1 MASGANEDSPD
12 LAPVILHKH
21 SRAGTAA
28 DPGSTSGQIG
38 SGEAM
43 PTYPRAGRDGAAIPP
58 RRITGRLSLVAFWD
72 ALDPQ
77 PEPVGQPV
85 D

>member
-1 MASGANEDSPD
+1 MTSGANEGSPD
-12 LAPVILHKH
+12 LPPEFLR
-21 SRAGTAA
+21 SRRRAGTASE
-28 DPGSTSGQIG
+28 PGTA
-38 SGEAM
+38 SGEIGRGEAI
-43 PTYPRAGRDGAAIPP
+43 PTHPRAGRDGAAIPT

-77 PEPVGQPV
+77 PEAVGQPV